1 MSRFRLIL
9 AIAISAAVCLAAEQ
23 GGKAAALATE
33 LKQVGL
39 DPDACYRVRD
49 LAFQKEDL
57 RFYLTEGYL
66 IFSRAV
72 AGRRFGA
79 MFTADVPGGDAE
91 VLLFPP
97 LRSERMSLA
106 HFAKSPNLNEHFVA
120 ALFLFTDG
128 TGEELL
134 NKIESGVPK
143 RVPEIGTSMAKNY
156 AETLR
161 NLVGSFDMRLV
172 QDFFTSKPQQTGFLY
187 AGISTRNLGPID
199 LIYDQRQR
207 DQIVVGQV
215 ATRQERRFFDT
226 WSSFPALSF
235 RKGERKP
242 LSPNVHLDNVNI
254 NASLT
259 GPELHLQAVTA
270 MDVTARTDGD
280 LAVPFEIARSVNVS
294 SVKVDGVA
302 AEIFRGESLRTNL
315 MRNSGGAN
323 ELFLVMMPKPLASG
337 EKHRIE
343 FTHEGNV
350 VQPAG
355 NGVYFVGAQTEL
367 VSEPRCRVLAV
378 RDDFSLPAESQACGD
393 RRHL

>member
-1 MSRFRLIL
+1 
-9 AIAISAAVCLAAEQ
+9 
-23 GGKAAALATE
+23 
-33 LKQVGL
+33 
-39 DPDACYRVRD
+39 
-49 LAFQKEDL
+49 
-57 RFYLTEGYL
+57 
-66 IFSRAV
+66 
-72 AGRRFGA
+72 
-79 MFTADVPGGDAE
+79 
-91 VLLFPP
+91 
-97 LRSERMSLA
+97 
-106 HFAKSPNLNEHFVA
+106 
-120 ALFLFTDG
+120 
-128 TGEELL
+128 
-134 NKIESGVPK
+134 
-143 RVPEIGTSMAKNY
+143 
-156 AETLR
+156 
-161 NLVGSFDMRLV
+161 MRLV

-259 GPELHLQAVTA
+259 RPQLHLQAVTA

-323 ELFLVMMPKPLASG
+323 RLLLVMMPKPLASG

-355 NGVYFVGAQTEL
+355 NGVYFVGARLNWYPNRDAEFSRYEMTFRYPRNLRL
-367 VSEPRCRVLAV
+367 VATGDIYEEHVDGDTKVAHY
-378 RDDFSLPAESQACGD
+378 QASSPIRFAGFNLVIIN
-393 RRHL
+393 R